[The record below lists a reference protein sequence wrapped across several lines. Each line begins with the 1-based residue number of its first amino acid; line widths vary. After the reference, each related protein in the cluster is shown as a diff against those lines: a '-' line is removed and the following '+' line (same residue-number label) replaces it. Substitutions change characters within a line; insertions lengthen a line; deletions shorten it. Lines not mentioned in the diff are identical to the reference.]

1 MEFAMPKQQHSNK
14 IPEQMQSYYQSITA
28 LTDTFC
34 EQHLNGEYQEM
45 ARFVTAALCRKKLC
59 PLFSGK
65 INVWAGAI
73 IHAIGTINFLF
84 DKSEKPYV
92 STASLARAFNSSQS
106 TISNKAKQI
115 REILKMRSFDHH
127 WMLKSLIEQSSMA
140 WMITFN
146 GFIVDARSL
155 PIEIQKA
162 AYEKGLIP
170 YVSQKIK

>member
-1 MEFAMPKQQHSNK
+1 MPKRQHSIK
-14 IPEQMQSYYQSITA
+14 VPEQMQSYYQFITA

-34 EQHLNGEYQEM
+34 DQSLDVDYQQM
-45 ARFVTAALCRKKLC
+45 ARFVTAALCRKKLS
-59 PLFSGK
+59 PLISGK
-65 INVWAGAI
+65 SNVWAGAI

-92 STASLARAFNSSQS
+92 STADLATAFNSSQS
-106 TISNKAKQI
+106 TIGNKAKQI
-115 REILKMRSFDHH
+115 REILKMRRFDHH
-127 WMLKSLIEQSSMA
+127 WMLQSSIEHSSMA

-155 PIEIQKA
+155 PVEIQQA

-170 YVSQKIK
+170 YVSSEM